1 MDFIIDNYIWI
12 IVISIIL
19 IMALIGY
26 LAEKTDFIHENKQK
40 KKEVK
45 NSTEEKVKEEVEAP
59 KNEIPSVPL
68 ESPVAEVKQNT
79 DSLGFEDPFAMTSD
93 VVAADKIE
101 PVKSVENVVSS
112 EIKAEPL
119 FTPVDNLKF
128 EEEFSV
134 PDSDIQHDKVVEE
147 QVVQEIPKT
156 NESVVEPTANEPV
169 QPVVE
174 EIHDRD
180 IYGQANTSQPL
191 EMNSKEDE
199 VAAPKLNENT
209 TDEMDEWK
217 I

>member
-1 MDFIIDNYIWI
+1 MDFVIDNYIII
-12 IVISIIL
+12 IVVAVIL

-26 LAEKTDFIHENKQK
+26 LAEKTDFIHENKEKKQK
-40 KKEVK
+40 RKKGKEKEPKEEIPAPQPTVPTSDQSPIAEV
-45 NSTEEKVKEEVEAP
+45 NSTA
-59 KNEIPSVPL
+59 
-68 ESPVAEVKQNT
+68 

-128 EEEFSV
+128 EEELPV

-156 NESVVEPTANEPV
+156 NESVVEPTVNEPV

-180 IYGQANTSQPL
+180 IYGQANASQPL

>member
-1 MDFIIDNYIWI
+1 MDFVIDNYIII
-12 IVISIIL
+12 IVVAVIL

-26 LAEKTDFIHENKQK
+26 LAEKTDFIHENKEKKQK
-40 KKEVK
+40 RKKRKEKEPKEEIPAPQPTVSTPAQSPIAEV
-45 NSTEEKVKEEVEAP
+45 NSTA
-59 KNEIPSVPL
+59 
-68 ESPVAEVKQNT
+68 
-79 DSLGFEDPFAMTSD
+79 DSLGFEDPFAMTSY

-128 EEEFSV
+128 EEELPV

-180 IYGQANTSQPL
+180 IYGQANASQPL